1 MRDNYYENSK
11 DYINRWVVSY
21 ADLVT
26 MLLALFLVMYAV
38 NVTKYQAMA
47 QEVQQNL
54 KVEVI
59 ESVDEKL
66 EKILEENV
74 KENPDISVIKE
85 PKGVV
90 LRINNNIIFDNGSA
104 EIKAE
109 AKETLDEIIN
119 TLSKIDN
126 PVIIEGHTDSVPIK
140 TSKYPSNWELSTARA
155 TNMIN
160 YILKTGKIPP
170 KRLSA
175 VGYGEYMPIGDNTSI
190 SGRMLNRRVDIII
203 LEK

>member
-140 TSKYPSNWELSTARA
+140 TSKYPSNW
-155 TNMIN
+155 
-160 YILKTGKIPP
+160 
-170 KRLSA
+170 
-175 VGYGEYMPIGDNTSI
+175 
-190 SGRMLNRRVDIII
+190 
-203 LEK
+203 